1 MTNKEKIINK
11 IVDVKACL
19 DSGEITIP
27 DNLITKLLDIKNEVN
42 NFKFYLPLIGN
53 FNAGKSSLINSYLK
67 NDELLSTNIVPE
79 TALATEIYYDTNERI
94 EVYKFDNQSP
104 IKIIDSLNFS
114 NIDTNISDYLKV
126 YINSEILKEQNI
138 VIVDMP
144 GLDSNLQR
152 HNQSIFNYMTKEVSF
167 LLLLNAEDGTVRES
181 TLEFL
186 KEVKDYRLDF
196 FTILNK
202 IDKLIPSEIEKVY
215 SYIHKQVSQI
225 VENPFVGK
233 VSAITDEIDDFKNL
247 INNIDVDKS
256 IQKLFDEK
264 TNEAIEAIIS
274 DLEIRKD
281 TLSLDTEEIDEKI
294 STLLKNMREMDKEL
308 QNEKRN
314 VENKF
319 SYTLLSEVLSDVEN
333 SLRTNLDSL
342 IQAVEIS
349 NEYFNSRVNEI
360 IRPVIISKIKNY
372 SETIFAD
379 TIKNLNVKSNDIFS
393 DINNLTGSANKV
405 LTATT
410 QISKVL
416 PTLVPVLATVL
427 TKLNPIVFAITTV
440 VSIISSLFSGAKQ
453 SSEVDEKAIRSAK
466 IRDDLIN
473 RIIPSIPSQISS
485 GIQNSIEKMK
495 DEFFLEIEERFKE
508 KVNEIENSLQIAKFE
523 KENKKSELESQ
534 KQKYN
539 NLINQLK
546 DL

>member
-247 INNIDVDKS
+247 IKNIDEDKY

-281 TLSLDTEEIDEKI
+281 ALSLDTEEIDEKI

-349 NEYFNSRVNEI
+349 NEYFNSSVNEI

-372 SETIFAD
+372 SEIIFAD

-440 VSIISSLFSGAKQ
+440 VSIISSLFGGAKQ

-466 IRDDLIN
+466 IRDDVIN

>member
-281 TLSLDTEEIDEKI
+281 TLSLDTEEIDK
-294 STLLKNMREMDKEL
+294 
-308 QNEKRN
+308 
-314 VENKF
+314 KF
-319 SYTLLSEVLSDVEN
+319 
-333 SLRTNLDSL
+333 
-342 IQAVEIS
+342 
-349 NEYFNSRVNEI
+349 
-360 IRPVIISKIKNY
+360 
-372 SETIFAD
+372 
-379 TIKNLNVKSNDIFS
+379 
-393 DINNLTGSANKV
+393 
-405 LTATT
+405 
-410 QISKVL
+410 
-416 PTLVPVLATVL
+416 
-427 TKLNPIVFAITTV
+427 
-440 VSIISSLFSGAKQ
+440 
-453 SSEVDEKAIRSAK
+453 
-466 IRDDLIN
+466 
-473 RIIPSIPSQISS
+473 
-485 GIQNSIEKMK
+485 
-495 DEFFLEIEERFKE
+495 
-508 KVNEIENSLQIAKFE
+508 
-523 KENKKSELESQ
+523 
-534 KQKYN
+534 
-539 NLINQLK
+539 QLY
-546 DL
+546 

>member
-281 TLSLDTEEIDEKI
+281 ALSLDTEEIDEKI

-466 IRDDLIN
+466 IRDDVIN